1 GRADKRQIQQMVKTY
16 LRLPAV
22 PRPDDAADAL
32 AVALTHAQT
41 KRLGGL
47 FSI

>member
-1 GRADKRQIQQMVKTY
+1 MNGIIDAINEY
-16 LRLPAV
+16 LETAEDAI
-22 PRPDDAADAL
+22 DDAADAL

-41 KRLGGL
+41 NKLGGL

>member
-1 GRADKRQIQQMVKTY
+1 MVKS
-16 LRLPAV
+16 LLGLKAIPK
-22 PRPDDAADAL
+22 PDDAADAL

-41 KRLGGL
+41 NKLGGL